1 MDAVQYFFVE
11 QNKYWN
17 YEISILGYMWNTQIM
32 KNKND
37 SAFHSVTRPNDTLRW
52 CMPITSSKSP
62 LHEDK
67 MLDLCKQHNSPS
79 VF

>member
-11 QNKYWN
+11 HKIDLQIMKFQLYT
-17 YEISILGYMWNTQIM
+17 WNTQIM

-37 SAFHSVTRPNDTLRW
+37 SAFHSVTRPNETLRW

-62 LHEDK
+62 LYENK